1 MSPELNRE
9 FRTGPLA
16 PGNRGPFGAVFT
28 TAKAPI
34 TRQRLHLPP
43 DCAGIDLGEGRSA
56 MLSWLPHRRAR
67 IERLDA
73 EAEALIRDFG
83 IAAYSE
89 ARRREREASSD
100 PIAQDWGL
108 VAAAVAQKTGRQIGP
123 DATTRMPANPVF
135 SPKRGQPA
143 ARAEGAP
150 AEELHIATALQQFRI
165 QLVGAAPDR
174 GASIL
179 EDIEIRASDVSAAII
194 AAANLAWP
202 PRTIALRIL
211 DGAGN
216 EVFARQRRERSG
228 PGAKPG
234 TTPQRAAAPN

>member
-1 MSPELNRE
+1 
-9 FRTGPLA
+9 
-16 PGNRGPFGAVFT
+16 
-28 TAKAPI
+28 
-34 TRQRLHLPP
+34 
-43 DCAGIDLGEGRSA
+43 
-56 MLSWLPHRRAR
+56 MLSWLPRRRAR

-108 VAAAVAQKTGRQIGP
+108 VAAAVAQKTGRRIGP
-123 DATTRMPANPVF
+123 DASTRMPMSAVYP
-135 SPKRGQPA
+135 PKRGQSAVHEEP
-143 ARAEGAP
+143 AP
-150 AEELHIATALQQFRI
+150 AEESDLAAALQQFRI

-174 GASIL
+174 GGSIL
-179 EDIEIRASDVSAAII
+179 EDVEIRASDVSAAII
-194 AAANLAWP
+194 AAANLQWP

-216 EVFARQRRERSG
+216 EVFARQRRER
-228 PGAKPG
+228 PVPDAKPVATRQG
-234 TTPQRAAAPN
+234 AAAPT

>member
-1 MSPELNRE
+1 
-9 FRTGPLA
+9 
-16 PGNRGPFGAVFT
+16 
-28 TAKAPI
+28 
-34 TRQRLHLPP
+34 
-43 DCAGIDLGEGRSA
+43 

-67 IERLDA
+67 TERLDA

-108 VAAAVAQKTGRQIGP
+108 VAAAVAQKTGRRIGP
-123 DATTRMPANPVF
+123 DATTRMPMSALLP
-135 SPKRGQPA
+135 PKRDQS
-143 ARAEGAP
+143 GACDERP
-150 AEELHIATALQQFRI
+150 QAEESEIGGALQAFRI
-165 QLVGAAPDR
+165 QLAGDAPGR
-174 GASIL
+174 GVSIL
-179 EDIEIRASDVSAAII
+179 EDVEIQASDVSAAII

-216 EVFARQRRERSG
+216 EVFARKRRES
-228 PGAKPG
+228 PSHAAKPG
-234 TTPQRAAAPN
+234 MTSQGVAVPN

>member
-1 MSPELNRE
+1 
-9 FRTGPLA
+9 
-16 PGNRGPFGAVFT
+16 
-28 TAKAPI
+28 
-34 TRQRLHLPP
+34 
-43 DCAGIDLGEGRSA
+43 

-73 EAEALIRDFG
+73 EAETLIRDFG

-123 DATTRMPANPVF
+123 DATTRMPTNPVF

-143 ARAEGAP
+143 ARRERAP
-150 AEELHIATALQQFRI
+150 AEESKLAFAAALQHFRI

-179 EDIEIRASDVSAAII
+179 EDVEIRASDVSAAII

-216 EVFARQRRERSG
+216 EVFARQRRERPG
-228 PGAKPG
+228 PGIKPG
-234 TTPQRAAAPN
+234 RTPKRAAAPN

>member
-9 FRTGPLA
+9 FRTGPL
-16 PGNRGPFGAVFT
+16 PRNSRGPLGAVFT

-43 DCAGIDLGEGRSA
+43 DCAGIDPGEGRSA

-67 IERLDA
+67 TERLDA
-73 EAEALIRDFG
+73 EAETLIRDFG

-123 DATTRMPANPVF
+123 DATTRMPMSAAFP
-135 SPKRGQPA
+135 SKHGQPA
-143 ARAEGAP
+143 ARAERAP
-150 AEELHIATALQQFRI
+150 AEKIHIAAALQQFRI

-179 EDIEIRASDVSAAII
+179 EDVEIRASDLSAAII

-216 EVFARQRRERSG
+216 EVFARHRRERPD
-228 PGAKPG
+228 PGGKLG
-234 TTPQRAAAPN
+234 TAPQRAAASN